1 MTIEK
6 APGNFVFIMKNTNRM
21 ECDKK
26 IFDNMAKSKIGYL
39 ISADYLMVK
48 QGHEGRAICELKKW
62 HLI

>member
-1 MTIEK
+1 
-6 APGNFVFIMKNTNRM
+6 MKNTNRM